1 VVHSTKFV
9 MLTLSAAQARRLAIH
24 ATGLGERRPTGRI
37 DVRHLRK
44 VLSRVHIVQLDSV
57 NAVAR
62 AHELLFFSRLGPYDT
77 SLIAKLAYDK
87 RELYEAWLH
96 EACLIPVDL
105 WPALHWRRH
114 HHWHAPVDQQIHDA
128 VRDLLQAKGP
138 LAASELDM
146 GGRSEAWWGWSAGKR
161 AVEQLFGNGE
171 VGVVGR
177 RRAFE
182 RVYDLIDRVLPPDVF
197 ARPLVPEHDARRLL
211 LVEAARSLGVG
222 TARDLVDYHRQKL
235 ADAKDALTSLV
246 EDGSLEV
253 VAVEGWK
260 DHAYVVPGTTIP
272 RRGCPGG
279 RLVSPFDPLVWCRPR
294 NIRLFDFTYTIE
306 IYVPEPKR
314 VYGYYVLPFLHGDRI
329 AARVDVRSDRKA
341 GVLRVHGAFAEEG
354 VDHEATAHAL
364 AAELRLLASWQG
376 CGEVVVGRKGDL
388 APALASVASGGC

>member
-1 VVHSTKFV
+1 
-9 MLTLSAAQARRLAIH
+9 MLTLSASQARRLAIH

-37 DVRHLRK
+37 DLRHLRK

-62 AHELLFFSRLGPYDT
+62 AHELLFFSRLGPYES
-77 SLIAKLAYDK
+77 SLIGTLAYDK
-87 RELYEAWLH
+87 RELYEGWLH

-105 WPALHWRRH
+105 WPALHWKRH
-114 HHWHAPVDQQIHDA
+114 HHWHAPVDQEIHDA
-128 VRDLLQAKGP
+128 VRSALRERGP
-138 LAASELDM
+138 LSASELDM
-146 GGRSEAWWGWSAGKR
+146 GGRSHAWWGWSAGKR

-171 VGVVGR
+171 VGVAGR

-182 RVYDLIDRVLPPDVF
+182 RVYDVVERVIPPDVL

-235 ADAKDALTSLV
+235 ADAKDALASLV
-246 EDGSLEV
+246 DDGSLEEV
-253 VAVEGWK
+253 RVEGWK
-260 DHAYVVPGTTIP
+260 DPAYVVPGAKIP
-272 RRGCPGG
+272 RGGCPDG

-294 NIRLFDFTYTIE
+294 NQRLFDFTYTIE

-314 VYGYYVLPFLHGDRI
+314 VYGYYVLPFVHGDRI

-341 GVLRVHGAFAEEG
+341 GVLRVHGAYAEAG
-354 VDHEATAHAL
+354 IDHEPTAAAL

-376 CGEVVVGRKGDL
+376 CGEVAVGRKGDL
-388 APALASVASGGC
+388 APALASVASGAC